1 MATEVYMPKNGM
13 DMTEGTIIRWL
24 KNEGD
29 RVERDEPIMEIETD
43 KITMESES
51 PADGVLLKKLYD
63 DGAVVPVLTVIGY
76 IGEEGEAVPDAP
88 AADAP
93 AEEKKEAAAAAPA
106 EAAPAAAPAAQ
117 LKGDGVAATP
127 MARRLAKE
135 MGIDL
140 AAVRPTGK
148 HGEVVA
154 ADVENAKGT
163 QPNASMLAARIA
175 ADQGIDLS
183 TVTGTG
189 FGGKIMSGDLQVS
202 GADEAGVADLVKEI
216 EELIER
222 RRMTG
227 MRKAI
232 AKQMLKS
239 HTEIPPVTQT
249 IKVDVTDLL
258 ELRGQINAGLEKEEK
273 VSVNDIIIKAVGKA
287 ITKFERFRMSLDGNE
302 YVLNNQINVSVAV
315 GMDDGL
321 VTPVLRN
328 VDKKSLYQISQ
339 EAKAMVKKAREGKL
353 QPEELKGGR
362 ITISNIG
369 MYGTHTFTPI
379 INLPEASIVGIC
391 GVEDE
396 LALVEGEVVV
406 RKKMMVCVTYDH
418 RILNGTEICEFELY
432 LKKLLE
438 NPLSIII

>member
-29 RVERDEPIMEIETD
+29 RVEKDEPIMEIETD

-88 AADAP
+88 AVEAP
-93 AEEKKEAAAAAPA
+93 AEEKKEAAPTVPA
-106 EAAPAAAPAAQ
+106 EAAPAAAPVAQ
-117 LKGDGVAATP
+117 VKGDGVAATP
-127 MARRLAKE
+127 MAKRLAKE

-140 AAVRPTGK
+140 ASVRPTGK

-154 ADVENAKGT
+154 ADVENAKGA

-175 ADQGIDLS
+175 ADQGIDLT

-202 GADEAGVADLVKEI
+202 EAEVAGLVKEI

-258 ELRGQINAGLEKEEK
+258 ELRKQINAGLEKEEK

-315 GMDDGL
+315 GLDDGL
-321 VTPVLRN
+321 VTPVLRD
-328 VDKKSLYQISQ
+328 VDKKSLYQVSQ
-339 EAKAMVKKAREGKL
+339 EAKALAGKAREGKL
-353 QPEELKGGR
+353 MPEELKGGR

-379 INLPEASIVGIC
+379 INLPEASIVGVC

-396 LALVEGEVVV
+396 LALVEGQVVV
-406 RKKMMVCVTYDH
+406 RKKMMICVTYDH

-432 LKKLLE
+432 LKNLLE

>member
-76 IGEEGEAVPDAP
+76 IGEEGEAVPDAQ
-88 AADAP
+88 AAEAP
-93 AEEKKEAAAAAPA
+93 AEEKKEAAPAAPA

-117 LKGDGVAATP
+117 VKGDGVAATP
-127 MARRLAKE
+127 MAKRLAKE

-140 AAVRPTGK
+140 ASVRPTGK

-154 ADVENAKGT
+154 ADVENAKGA

-175 ADQGIDLS
+175 ADQGIDLT

-202 GADEAGVADLVKEI
+202 EAEVEGLVKEI

-258 ELRGQINAGLEKEEK
+258 ELRKQINAGLEKEEK

-302 YVLNNQINVSVAV
+302 YILNNQINVSVAV
-315 GMDDGL
+315 GLDDGL
-321 VTPVLRN
+321 VTPVLRD
-328 VDKKSLYQISQ
+328 VDKKSLYQVSQ
-339 EAKAMVKKAREGKL
+339 EAKALAGKAREGKL
-353 QPEELKGGR
+353 MPEELKGGR

-379 INLPEASIVGIC
+379 INLPEASIVGVC

-396 LALVEGEVVV
+396 LALVEGQVVV
-406 RKKMMVCVTYDH
+406 RKKMMICVTYDH

-432 LKKLLE
+432 LKNLLE